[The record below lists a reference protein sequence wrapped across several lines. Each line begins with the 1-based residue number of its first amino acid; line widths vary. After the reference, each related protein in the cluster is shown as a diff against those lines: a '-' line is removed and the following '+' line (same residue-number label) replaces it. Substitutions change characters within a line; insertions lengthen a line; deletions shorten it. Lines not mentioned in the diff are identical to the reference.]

1 MYDKNGT
8 RLKSI
13 SLERDGKYFRDEQN
27 SLNCEGVLNM
37 TLEEVKKI
45 KWYGTQIRLALKAT
59 NTHVGFFYKEL
70 GTHYRNSEKLED

>member
-1 MYDKNGT
+1 
-8 RLKSI
+8 
-13 SLERDGKYFRDEQN
+13 
-27 SLNCEGVLNM
+27 M

-70 GTHYRNSEKLED
+70 GTHYRKSEKLED